1 MPRVLSG
8 NSAYY
13 GSAQMSFSP
22 QDEASRILAAIVESS
37 DDAILAKDLR
47 GTILTWNGAAE
58 RMYGYTAGEIVGRNI
73 NALVPPDYQDELAGI
88 LRRVGAG
95 ERVEHFETVRVT
107 KTGELRDVSLTVSP
121 IRSETGAIIG
131 ASATARD
138 ITGRKRDL
146 EQLKSSEARLRSVV
160 ESAVD
165 GIIVIDAR
173 GAVEAFNQG
182 AERLFGYTAAE
193 VIGRNV
199 NVLMPSPYH
208 EEHDR
213 YLDRYMHTG
222 EARIIGIGRE
232 VTAKRK
238 DGSTFPIQLSVG
250 EMALAGERKFTGII
264 HDLSARVRVEGQLRE
279 QAALVRLGEMA
290 AVIAHEVKNP
300 LAAVRGAIQVLAKR
314 LAPESREASVMTDII
329 ARIDTLNL
337 LVKDLLL
344 FARPPQPQPMAIDVV
359 TVLSTTAQLLAED
372 AAHRDVRVAISG
384 EAPKVMADAELLK
397 IVFVNLLINSAQ
409 AMKGQGEIHIVV
421 AAAEGVCRITIAD
434 SGPGIPAE
442 VRDTLFTPFVT
453 TKARGTG
460 LGLSTV
466 KRLIEAHHGSIRV
479 DSPPGGGTIVTID
492 LPLYTP

>member
-1 MPRVLSG
+1 MT
-8 NSAYY
+8 
-13 GSAQMSFSP
+13 SFSP
-22 QDEASRILAAIVESS
+22 RDEASRILAAIVESS
-37 DDAILAKDLR
+37 DDAIMAKDLR

-58 RMYGYTAGEIVGRNI
+58 RMYGYTAAEIVGRNI
-73 NALVPPDYQDELAGI
+73 NVLVPADYQDELAGI
-88 LRRVGAG
+88 LRNVAAGA
-95 ERVEHFETVRVT
+95 RVEHFETVRVT
-107 KTGELRDVSLTVSP
+107 KAGELRDVSLTVSP
-121 IRSETGAIIG
+121 IRSEAGAIIG
-131 ASATARD
+131 ASAIARD
-138 ITGRKRDL
+138 VTERNRDL
-146 EQLKSSEARLRSVV
+146 AHLRSSEARLRSVV
-160 ESAVD
+160 DSAVD

-173 GAVEAFNQG
+173 GAIEAFNLG

-199 NVLMPSPYH
+199 HMLMPSPYH
-208 EEHDR
+208 EEHDGYLER
-213 YLDRYMHTG
+213 YLRTG

-232 VTAKRK
+232 VTARRK

-250 EMALAGERKFTGII
+250 EMALGGERKFTGII
-264 HDLSARVRVEGQLRE
+264 HDLSARVRVEEQLRE

-344 FARPPQPQPMAIDVV
+344 FARPPQPKPMAIDVV
-359 TVLSTTAQLLAED
+359 PLLQSTAALLVED

-397 IVFVNLLINSAQ
+397 IVFVNLLINSSQ
-409 AMKGQGEIHIVV
+409 AMQGQGAITINVS
-421 AAAEGVCRITIAD
+421 AADGECRIAIAD
-434 SGPGIPAE
+434 AGPGIPAE

-466 KRLIEAHHGSIRV
+466 KRLVEAHHGRIQV
-479 DSPPGGGTIVTID
+479 ESPPGGGTTIVID
-492 LPLYTP
+492 LPLAAS

>member
-1 MPRVLSG
+1 
-8 NSAYY
+8 
-13 GSAQMSFSP
+13 MSFSP

-47 GTILTWNGAAE
+47 GTILSWNRAAE
-58 RMYGYTAGEIVGRNI
+58 RMYGYRADEIVGRNI
-73 NALVPPDYQDELAGI
+73 NELVPPDYQNELAGI
-88 LRRVGAG
+88 LRDVAAGARVD
-95 ERVEHFETVRVT
+95 HFETVRLT
-107 KTGELRDVSLTVSP
+107 KTGELCDVSLTVSP
-121 IRSETGAIIG
+121 IRNEAGAIIG
-131 ASATARD
+131 ASAVARD
-138 ITGRKRDL
+138 ITERKRDL
-146 EQLKSSEARLRSVV
+146 AQLKSSEARLRSVV
-160 ESAVD
+160 DSAVD

-173 GAVEAFNQG
+173 GTIEAFNRG

-193 VIGRNV
+193 VIGQNV
-199 NVLMPSPYH
+199 NILMPSPYH
-208 EEHDR
+208 EEHDGYLER
-213 YLDRYMHTG
+213 YLRTA

-264 HDLSARVRVEGQLRE
+264 HDLSVRVRVESQLRE

-300 LAAVRGAIQVLAKR
+300 LAAIRGAIQVLAKR
-314 LAPESREASVMTDII
+314 LAPASREASVMTDII

-344 FARPPQPQPMAIDVV
+344 FARPPQPKPMAIDVT

-372 AAHRDVRVAISG
+372 AAHRDVRIAITG
-384 EAPKVMADAELLK
+384 EAPTIMADAELLK
-397 IVFVNLLINSAQ
+397 IVFVNLLINSSQ
-409 AMKGQGEIHIVV
+409 AMKGQGAIDIVV
-421 AAAEGVCRITIAD
+421 AAADGVCRVVIAD
-434 SGPGIPAE
+434 AGPGIPAE

-479 DSPPGGGTIVTID
+479 DSPPAGGTTVTID
-492 LPLYTP
+492 LPLHTS